1 MHWVGVVLNNQID
14 IGTYCLAPQLWR
26 CGMKVEIELVVYLG
40 DVQLFSA
47 LRGIEDFEARKWAI
61 EGL

>member
-1 MHWVGVVLNNQID
+1 
-14 IGTYCLAPQLWR
+14 
-26 CGMKVEIELVVYLG
+26 MKVEIELVVYLG